1 MKQKGR
7 FIPQKS
13 VRDEAP
19 LFLQA
24 GAPRFHPNC
33 AARRP
38 RLSPRCNGRARQ
50 RFASALRGG
59 RGRRVRRAACSTPRF
74 AAAALSDVPCPAPDR
89 PHPGRLCCPPPLCQ
103 DETTQIVA
111 QLREKCKRIR
121 AVSNLG
127 RGGGYSAAPERGATG
142 AFALWPQRSDQAK
155 RRSPERLPSQT
166 LLPLLAKTRPYAYNR
181 SERKTQTSA
190 HFCAVRDKRS
200 SIL

>member
-1 MKQKGR
+1 MKR
-7 FIPQKS
+7 
-13 VRDEAP
+13 RC
-19 LFLQA
+19 FLQA

-33 AARRP
+33 AARRL

-103 DETTQIVA
+103 DKTTQIVA

-127 RGGGYSAAPERGATG
+127 RGRRAIAQRLRGE
-142 AFALWPQRSDQAK
+142 QQA
-155 RRSPERLPSQT
+155 RLPSGPSGAAKPKRKAPKRLPQT

>member
-7 FIPQKS
+7 SIPQKS

-19 LFLQA
+19 LFFLQA

-33 AARRP
+33 AARRL

-121 AVSNLG
+121 AVSSLG
-127 RGGGYSAAPERGATG
+127 RGGWAIAQRLRGE
-142 AFALWPQRSDQAK
+142 QQA
-155 RRSPERLPSQT
+155 RLPSGPSGAAKQKEDHPSVSHPKPSS
-166 LLPLLAKTRPYAYNR
+166 LYLPKPAPMLIIGANAK
-181 SERKTQTSA
+181 RKPPRTFA
-190 HFCAVRDKRS
+190 R
-200 SIL
+200 

>member
-7 FIPQKS
+7 SIPQKS

-121 AVSNLG
+121 AVSSLG
-127 RGGGYSAAPERGATG
+127 RGGWAIAQRLRGE
-142 AFALWPQRSDQAK
+142 QQA
-155 RRSPERLPSQT
+155 RLPSGPSGATKQKEDHPSVSHPKPSS
-166 LLPLLAKTRPYAYNR
+166 LYLPKPAPMLIIGANAK
-181 SERKTQTSA
+181 RKPPRTFA
-190 HFCAVRDKRS
+190 R
-200 SIL
+200 

>member
-1 MKQKGR
+1 MKR
-7 FIPQKS
+7 RCF
-13 VRDEAP
+13 
-19 LFLQA
+19 FLQA

-33 AARRP
+33 AARRL

-127 RGGGYSAAPERGATG
+127 RGGGYSAAPERG
-142 AFALWPQRSDQAK
+142 
-155 RRSPERLPSQT
+155 LPPQT